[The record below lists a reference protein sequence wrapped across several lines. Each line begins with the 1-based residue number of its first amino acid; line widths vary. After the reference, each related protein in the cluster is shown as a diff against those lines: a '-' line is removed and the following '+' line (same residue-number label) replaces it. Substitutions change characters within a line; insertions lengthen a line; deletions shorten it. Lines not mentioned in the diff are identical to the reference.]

1 MYDLSSEQSSP
12 RFQGMKTNHDYC
24 FDENY
29 ADISLR
35 VKIKTIS
42 ENHTS
47 LQEVYRYHFSKRTF
61 SIQKIEN
68 LKKT

>member
-12 RFQGMKTNHDYC
+12 RFQGMKTNHDYH

-42 ENHTS
+42 ENHTFF
-47 LQEVYRYHFSKRTF
+47 QEVDR
-61 SIQKIEN
+61 
-68 LKKT
+68 